1 MDDGIGNGLCG
12 WLEGRGIEDAARMRE
27 SKWALTV
34 ANGNPTEERRP
45 DLMKG
50 LFGEKRQQQ
59 GVKGR
64 SVLAVVEGGDCLVAL
79 MAVMMERRVTKS
91 KVKQKRAV
99 ASVIYV
105 QPGLL

>member
-1 MDDGIGNGLCG
+1 MLVVGCL
-12 WLEGRGIEDAARMRE
+12 L
-27 SKWALTV
+27 V
-34 ANGNPTEERRP
+34 FFVNGNPTEKRRL

-50 LFGEKRQQQ
+50 LFEEERQQQ
-59 GVKGR
+59 GVRGR
-64 SVLAVVEGGDCLVAL
+64 SVLAVVEGDDCLVAL
-79 MAVMMERRVTKS
+79 MTVMMERRVIKS